1 MKKTASIQFQ
11 PFNETVRALALGVM
25 TLGFVAAGANAQ
37 TASNAAA
44 SAQAAPSST
53 PAPVPAPLSP
63 RELLAEAEAFAIGFQ
78 AYIVGAVYA
87 RSQILMEHD
96 IHAGAPLHAPLN
108 QFIVYPGLA
117 KPSSATD
124 TTPNNDTVYG
134 FAWLDLSQGPVLMTI
149 PEVKGRYYT
158 IQATDWALNTM
169 DYVGSR
175 VKSKAGTYAY
185 VPPGWKGKLP
195 PHVTRINFT
204 TKAGWLQARTVV
216 QPEVE
221 SDIAPVV
228 AQLKTYQLK
237 PLHATAPYFAMA
249 ADAPLPN
256 PKLSNPIWKSIDF
269 YALLNRA
276 WAFGGVRE
284 QDRELVSSFAALNI
298 GPGLK
303 FDPAQLS
310 EGQRRGLARAALVG
324 FQRVM
329 THFTEVGVNR
339 NGWNY
344 IAGIGATGSNRLLAS
359 TVGMV
364 GYGGNIADEA
374 IYFPGFVDNQGQRF
388 QGDRRYRLHFAA
400 DQLPPVQAFWSITL
414 YSLPDNQL
422 RENPINRYAI
432 GDRTPTLQRNAD
444 GSIDIYL
451 QKDSPQ
457 ADKAGN
463 WLPTGDK
470 GPFWMVL
477 RMYVPNPSG
486 TRYAPPPVERVE

>member
-1 MKKTASIQFQ
+1 MPILHTRPRFKAMAAKAVLVLIALECIAVGVLAQTPASTAS
-11 PFNETVRALALGVM
+11 
-25 TLGFVAAGANAQ
+25 AAQATPS
-37 TASNAAA
+37 TAPAAA
-44 SAQAAPSST
+44 
-53 PAPVPAPLSP
+53 PAPLSP
-63 RELLAEAEAFAIGFQ
+63 REQLAEAEAFAVGFQ

-96 IHAGAPLHAPLN
+96 IHPVAPLHAPLN

-134 FAWLDLSQGPVLMTI
+134 FAWIDLSQGPVLLTI

-204 TKAGWLQARTVV
+204 TTAGWLQARTVV

-221 SDIAPVV
+221 SDIGPVV
-228 AQLKTYQLK
+228 AQLKSYQLK
-237 PLHATAPYFAMA
+237 PLHATGPYFEMA

-284 QDRELVSSFAALNI
+284 QDRELVGSFAALNI
-298 GPGLK
+298 GPGMK
-303 FDPAQLS
+303 FDPAKLS
-310 EGQRRGLARAALVG
+310 EGQRRGLARAAQVG

-329 THFTEVGVNR
+329 ANFMEVGVNR

-374 IYFPGFVDNQGQRF
+374 IYFPGFVDNQGERF
-388 QGDRRYRLHFAA
+388 QGERRYRLHFAA
-400 DQLPPVQAFWSITL
+400 DKLPPVQAFWSITL

-432 GDRTPTLQRNAD
+432 GDRTPTLKRNAD
-444 GSIDIYL
+444 GSIDLYL
-451 QKDSPQ
+451 RKDSPPPDQ
-457 ADKAGN
+457 AGN

-470 GPFWMVL
+470 GAFWMVL
-477 RMYVPNPSG
+477 RIYVPSKAG
-486 TRYAPPPVERVE
+486 TQYVPPAVERVE